1 MKKAVLLL
9 NMGGAKNPE
18 TVEVFLSNMF
28 RDKRILTLKSTFLR
42 NLLAKL
48 IVTLRKKEAKKNLMK
63 VGGASPL
70 FANTKKLLKKLNR
83 FGNFE
88 AVMRYTAPRADEVL
102 KKLQKDKIEK
112 LVLFPL
118 YPQYSTTTT
127 LSSFEEIFEI
137 IGEMNWADVEISTI
151 KPYYNNPDFLKIV
164 AEAIKKNI
172 NNPQQKHLIFSAHSL
187 PEKIINSG
195 DPYLEQVQ
203 TQIKLLEKQL
213 PKFKSISLAFQ
224 SKLGPVKWLEPALDK
239 ALEKFQGEEVVIYP
253 ISFTL
258 DNIETNFELNI
269 EYRELAEK
277 IGIKDYQV
285 ISALNASDDFVKF
298 IINITKNY

>member
-63 VGGASPL
+63 VGGVSPL

-172 NNPQQKHLIFSAHSL
+172 NNPQQNTSSFQHILCLK
-187 PEKIINSG
+187 
-195 DPYLEQVQ
+195 
-203 TQIKLLEKQL
+203 KL
-213 PKFKSISLAFQ
+213 
-224 SKLGPVKWLEPALDK
+224 
-239 ALEKFQGEEVVIYP
+239 
-253 ISFTL
+253 
-258 DNIETNFELNI
+258 
-269 EYRELAEK
+269 
-277 IGIKDYQV
+277 
-285 ISALNASDDFVKF
+285 
-298 IINITKNY
+298 